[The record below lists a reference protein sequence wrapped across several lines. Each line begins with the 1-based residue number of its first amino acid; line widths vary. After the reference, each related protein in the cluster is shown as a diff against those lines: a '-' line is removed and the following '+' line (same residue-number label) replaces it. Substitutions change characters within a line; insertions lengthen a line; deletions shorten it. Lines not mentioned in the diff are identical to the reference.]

1 MTIYFRSSLQNFD
14 NWTFWIRKNKCI
26 IEFDTRKRQYYK
38 IYLYAEDLS
47 EPKYEFLIKK
57 REDARMKHLNDP
69 TSFIACSNT
78 MQDIYEDSD
87 DYNPTKK
94 RKVLLFLMT

>member
-1 MTIYFRSSLQNFD
+1 MAIYFRSSLQNFD

-26 IEFDTRKRQYYK
+26 IEFNKRKRQYYK
-38 IYLYAEDLS
+38 TYLYAKDLS

-57 REDARMKHLNDP
+57 REEARMKHLNDP
-69 TSFIACSNT
+69 TAFFACSNT

-87 DYNPTKK
+87 DNNPTKK

>member
-1 MTIYFRSSLQNFD
+1 MYA
-14 NWTFWIRKNKCI
+14 KN
-26 IEFDTRKRQYYK
+26 
-38 IYLYAEDLS
+38 LS

-69 TSFIACSNT
+69 TAFIACSNT
-78 MQDIYEDSD
+78 MEDIYEDSD